1 VGVWGV
7 GVWAEGVGCGVWGVG
22 CGVWGVG
29 CGCGVWGEGVGVGV
43 GSQRGGRLERAAPQL
58 ILLLL
63 AAAVLG

>member
-1 VGVWGV
+1 
-7 GVWAEGVGCGVWGVG
+7 VGCGVWGVG
-22 CGVWGVG
+22 CGVWGV
-29 CGCGVWGEGVGVGV
+29 GCGVWGEGVGVGV

>member
-22 CGVWGVG
+22 CGVWGV
-29 CGCGVWGEGVGVGV
+29 GCGVWGEGVGVGV